1 MSRETA
7 YYDDQSKGGGGGY
20 KISRTKSRNP
30 DQEAMETLGIG
41 FGAPLAAAGIG
52 AAMTKRSKDTDTE
65 ASDKA
70 QREAAAELKRE
81 SRGKKAGG
89 SIRSAS
95 SRADG
100 CCTKGKTRGKMY

>member
-7 YYDDQSKGGGGGY
+7 YYDDQSKGGGGY
-20 KISRTKSRNP
+20 KIYRTKSKNP

-65 ASDKA
+65 ASDKE

-89 SIRSAS
+89 SISTAS

-100 CCTKGKTRGKMY
+100 IAKRGKTRGKMY

>member
-7 YYDDQSKGGGGGY
+7 YYDDQSKGGGGY
-20 KISRTKSRNP
+20 KISRTKSKNP

-65 ASDKA
+65 ASDKE

-81 SRGKKAGG
+81 SRGKKSGG

-100 CCTKGKTRGKMY
+100 IAARGKTRGKMY